1 MATFVKIMKSSN
13 GKSLQF
19 KDGLLFFVLALH
31 CCQKGKATWSQ
42 DKMYLL
48 KEREDG

>member
-13 GKSLQF
+13 EKSLQF
-19 KDGLLFFVLALH
+19 KDGLLFFFLALH
-31 CCQKGKATWSQ
+31 CWQKGKATWSQ
-42 DKMYLL
+42 DKKNLL